1 MRETQVQSLGWEDL
15 EKEMA
20 THSSILAWKIPWTEE
35 PCRLHSPWGR
45 KESDTLS
52 DFTFTFIRKSS
63 CSSFKSN
70 LAELYDEEEQEWVW
84 NPNFI
89 ISYSKDNVNKTL
101 TNLSVALEVKNLPA
115 NAGDVRNRVSI
126 PELGRSPGGGHGNP
140 LQYSCWRIPLAVQ
153 RSLVGYIPQDCTEL
167 DTT

>member
-1 MRETQVQSLGWEDL
+1 MRETWVQSLVWEDL

-45 KESDTLS
+45 RVRHNWATSLSLSYLRAVVHHLRVTLLN
-52 DFTFTFIRKSS
+52 FMMRKNKNECEIRISS
-63 CSSFKSN
+63 SVN
-70 LAELYDEEEQEWVW
+70 
-84 NPNFI
+84 
-89 ISYSKDNVNKTL
+89 SKDNVNKTL

-115 NAGDVRNRVSI
+115 NAGDVRNRGSV
-126 PELGRSPGGGHGNP
+126 PELGRSLGGGHGNP

-153 RSLVGYIPQDCTEL
+153 RSLVGYSPQDCTEL